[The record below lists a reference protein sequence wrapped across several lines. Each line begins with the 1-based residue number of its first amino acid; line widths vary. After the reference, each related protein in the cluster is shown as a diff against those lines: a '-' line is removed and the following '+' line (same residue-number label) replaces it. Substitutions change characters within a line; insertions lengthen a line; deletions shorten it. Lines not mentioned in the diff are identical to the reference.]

1 MDALVVGCTEAVH
14 AMINRN
20 TNSGFWTRKRDRMLQ
35 KRAAAGESPEAI
47 ATYFATTP
55 QAILRRLYR
64 LSGKA
69 QRFAK
74 DAGGFHEIMGKL
86 PKEKRARQDVVLAEM
101 RAEIKK
107 GMWRDRAIYE
117 ASRLGVGSS
126 AIADALALSRT
137 QIWRILVLQGAPE
150 HELKERAKKRRK
162 ERERIVRPAMD
173 ALRLAIGRGSS
184 RDQAMAEAYKAGLTL
199 RAIGDMYGL
208 TRERIRQI
216 IARR

>member
-1 MDALVVGCTEAVH
+1 MHALVVGCTEAEH

-20 TNSGFWTRKRDRMLQ
+20 TNSGFWTRERNRMLR

-69 QRFAK
+69 QPFAK
-74 DAGGFHEIMGKL
+74 DVGSLHENMGKL
-86 PKEKRARQDVVLAEM
+86 PKEKRTRQDVVLGAM

-126 AIADALALSRT
+126 AIAEALGLSRM

-162 ERERIVRPAMD
+162 ERERTARPAMD
-173 ALRLAIGRGSS
+173 ALRLAIARDAS

-199 RAIGDMYGL
+199 QAIGDVYGL
-208 TRERIRQI
+208 TRERVRQI